1 MATNLHPK
9 SRQKIAAWHTQLGA
23 IFLYPA
29 RPAVLPTL
37 AMLTACSVVAGFIP
51 VVGLVIAVAA
61 TLTAYKFAFEILQH
75 HADGWEEPPEAMMT
89 ISGGLV
95 FQYLVVLFFAAMV
108 YWIVQKFFGTAAA
121 LFLLVIFSL
130 IQPAYT
136 MLAVIEGSALSALN
150 PAKWL
155 RLMQILGNG
164 YFALAILLFFGQL
177 FETWLG
183 NHVFSFLPGFIAT
196 AIIKMVGLWILF
208 SSAYWM
214 GYLVYQY
221 HNDLQY
227 QPNAHQDQTI
237 RGFDRDG
244 ILIQAIDTA
253 IASENF
259 EDCISKVKYE
269 LRERVLGV
277 TTHAKY
283 RELLIKK
290 GDKAEIRQ
298 HAQTFLHQLLTEKNL
313 ARAMSLAI
321 QQFNL
326 DADFVPLDGETSDAL
341 VKEARRV
348 GQTGLEKKLLISLLG
363 HFPNESTT
371 GDWAIR
377 LSEVL
382 IQAGEPNTRALELL
396 DAAATAT
403 RSENQRQRL
412 LLARNTITTA

>member
-1 MATNLHPK
+1 MATNLHPR
-9 SRQKIAAWHTQLGA
+9 SRQKIAAWHTRFGA
-23 IFLYPA
+23 FFMYPA
-29 RPAVLPTL
+29 RPAVLPAV
-37 AMLTACSVVAGFIP
+37 AMLTAFTVAAGFIP

-61 TLTAYKFAFEILQH
+61 TLSAYKFAFEILQH
-75 HADGWEEPPEAMMT
+75 HADGWEEPPEAIMT

-95 FQYLVVLFFAAMV
+95 FQYLVVLFLAGVA
-108 YWIVQKFFGTAAA
+108 YWIVQKFFGNIAAVV
-121 LFLLVIFSL
+121 LLAVLSL

-150 PAKWL
+150 PLKWL

-164 YFALAILLFFGQL
+164 YFALAALLFFGQL

-183 NHVFSFLPGFIAT
+183 NHVFSFMPGFIAA
-196 AIIKMVGLWILF
+196 AIIKIVGLWILF

-221 HNDLQY
+221 HGDLQY
-227 QPNAHQDQTI
+227 QPNAHEDQVI

-244 ILIQAIDTA
+244 MLIQAIDAA
-253 IASENF
+253 IANENF
-259 EDCISKVKYE
+259 NDCINKVKYE
-269 LRERVLGV
+269 LRERVLGT

-290 GDKAEIRQ
+290 GDMIEIRQ
-298 HAQTFLHQLLTEKNL
+298 HAQIFLHQLLTEKNL
-313 ARAMSLAI
+313 PRALSLAI

-326 DADFVPLDGETSDAL
+326 DSDIVPLDGETSDAL

-348 GQTGLEKKLLISLLG
+348 GQSGLEKKLLISLLG
-363 HFPNESTT
+363 NFPNENMT

-377 LSEVL
+377 LSELL
-382 IQAGEPNTRALELL
+382 IQTGESNTQALRLL
-396 DAAATAT
+396 DAASLAT
-403 RSENQRQRL
+403 RNESQRQRL
-412 LLARNTITTA
+412 NLARQAISSG

>member
-1 MATNLHPK
+1 MAADLHPK
-9 SRQKIAAWHTQLGA
+9 SRQKIAAWHTRLGA
-23 IFLYPA
+23 IFMYPA
-29 RPAVLPTL
+29 RSAVLPAL
-37 AMLTACSVVAGFIP
+37 AMLTACSVAAGFIP

-95 FQYLVVLFFAAMV
+95 FQYLVVLFFAAIV

-121 LFLLVIFSL
+121 LFLLGIFSL

-164 YFALAILLFFGQL
+164 YFALASLLFFGQL
-177 FETWLG
+177 FEIWLG
-183 NHVFSFLPGFIAT
+183 NHVFSFLPGFIAA
-196 AIIKMVGLWILF
+196 AIIKIMGLWILF

-244 ILIQAIDTA
+244 MLIQALDSA
-253 IASENF
+253 IANENF
-259 EDCISKVKYE
+259 EDCINKVKYE
-269 LRERVLGV
+269 QRERVLSA

-290 GDKAEIRQ
+290 GDTTQIRQ
-298 HAQTFLHQLLTEKNL
+298 HAQTFLHQLLAEKNL
-313 ARAMSLAI
+313 PRAMSLAI

-326 DADFVPLDGETSDAL
+326 DADFVPLDGETSDVL

-348 GQTGLEKKLLISLLG
+348 GQTGVEKKLLISLLS
-363 HFPNESTT
+363 HFPNETVT

-382 IQAGEPNTRALELL
+382 IQTGEPNTQALELL
-396 DAAATAT
+396 DAASMAT
-403 RSENQRQRL
+403 RNESQRQRL
-412 LLARNTITTA
+412 LLARQAISSG